1 MLFSFAGLT
10 RKKQFGLLFLYR
22 FINSLIVRTYW
33 DPDEY
38 WQGGEVAWWFWHDDI
53 IGGGSDGSDSMAKS
67 SNHLLSGRTWEWTE
81 KIRSSFFP
89 FILLALQPLST
100 ILPSPV
106 FLMLPKLLMSLNQ
119 ATIDFL
125 LYDRIASKNQKSLAL
140 IFQITNPFNFLY
152 GTRSLANNVESL
164 LFTLVHAFPK
174 STMKE
179 LLISLSIWIRPSML
193 LLWIYPIISSLP
205 SSLLSFMW
213 SGPLAILIGILV
225 DGVFYSTFP
234 LLTWWNFFKH
244 NILHGK
250 SHHYGT
256 SPFSFHFTQSL
267 PLIAGPFLICLPL
280 VEWDYTTRTVA
291 AAIFSLSLI
300 GHKEHRFTIP
310 LIPLLM
316 LSSSKGY
323 RRWMKNVLLAV
334 GIVSIIPLL
343 YFSSIHGRAPLAVM
357 DYLRG
362 RKWNVGDKVF
372 FAMPCHSTPLYSYLN
387 LENPP
392 VLHWLSCPPPGIGF
406 DEADD
411 FYQSP
416 LVNLKTRLLSD
427 NYRMFIAYENGF
439 CGHSDGFG
447 CSSSGCKFINEIN
460 NSLKNDK
467 YSECWRGYNGL
478 FGIDSRRKGDLV
490 VWCK

>member
-1 MLFSFAGLT
+1 M
-10 RKKQFGLLFLYR
+10 LFLYR

-38 WQGGEVAWWFWHDDI
+38 WQGGEVAWWFWHDDR
-53 IGGGSDGSDSMAKS
+53 IGGGAGSDSMTIS
-67 SNHLLSGRTWEWTE
+67 GNHLLSGRTWEWTE

-89 FILLALQPLST
+89 FILVILQPLST
-100 ILPSPV
+100 ILPSSV
-106 FLMLPKLLMSLNQ
+106 FLLLPKLLMSLNQ

-125 LYDRIASKNQKSLAL
+125 LYDRIAQRNQKSLAL
-140 IFQITNPFNFLY
+140 IFQITNPFTFLY
-152 GTRSLANNVESL
+152 GTRTLANNVESL
-164 LFTLVHAFPK
+164 LFTVVHAFPT

-205 SSLLSFMW
+205 SSLPSFMW
-213 SGPLAILIGILV
+213 SGPLAILIGLLV

-244 NILHGK
+244 NILQGK
-250 SHHYGT
+250 SHHYGA

-267 PLIAGPFLICLPL
+267 PLIAGPFLICLPF
-280 VEWDYTTRTVA
+280 VKWNYMTMTVA
-291 AAIFSLSLI
+291 SSIFSLSLI

-316 LSSSKGY
+316 LSLSRAY
-323 RRWMKNVLLAV
+323 RRWMKSVILAV
-334 GIVSIIPLL
+334 GIISVIPLL

-357 DYLRG
+357 DFLRG
-362 RKWNVGDKVF
+362 QHWNAGDKVF

-392 VLHWLSCPPPGIGF
+392 VLHWLSCPPPGISSGYSV
-406 DEADD
+406 DEADI
-411 FYQSP
+411 FYQNP
-416 LVNLKTRLLSD
+416 LVNLKKRLLSG
-427 NYRMFIAYENGF
+427 NYRMFISYE
-439 CGHSDGFG
+439 DGFG
-447 CSSSGCKFINEIN
+447 GPGSGSGGTFINEIN
-460 NSLKNDK
+460 NSLANAK

-478 FGIDSRRKGDLV
+478 FEIDSRRKGHLV